1 MSGLQTIAGFMDRRF
16 QSAMRIL
23 ISTAKRLE
31 SLPQRT
37 IRASDQMRTGIDVTM
52 AEQHRD
58 LLRSMDQR
66 AHLWLL
72 LNEMVEGML
81 VVITDYALCLI
92 GYVLKSL

>member
-16 QSAMRIL
+16 QPAMG
-23 ISTAKRLE
+23 ISTAERLE

-37 IRASDQMRTGIDVTM
+37 IRARDQVRTGIDVTM

-66 AHLWLL
+66 AHL
-72 LNEMVEGML
+72 
-81 VVITDYALCLI
+81 
-92 GYVLKSL
+92 